1 MAEIVLEQVRK
12 VYGDGT
18 EAVRGV
24 DLTIPDGS
32 LAVLVGPSG
41 CGKTTLLRLVA
52 GLEAISAG
60 TVRIGERVVNDVS
73 PKDRDLAMV
82 FQDYALYP
90 QMSVYDNMA
99 FGLKLRRTSKAE
111 VRSRVHDAAGT
122 LGLMEL
128 LSKKPRQLSGGQRQ
142 RVAMGRA
149 IVRNP
154 QAFLMDEPLSNLDA
168 KLRVQMRAEVRRT
181 QRDLGVTTL
190 YVTHDQTEAM
200 TMGDR
205 VAVIKRGIVQQW
217 DSPQVLYNQ
226 PANLFVAG
234 FIGSPSMNVVEATLR
249 RDGDAATVEFAG
261 HRLTVPADV
270 LAGHPRM
277 SSIRGDARVIVGV
290 RPEAISDAAEAPELP
305 ADGRIEAVPTL
316 CEAIGSD
323 VYVHFTI
330 DAPAVLT
337 EDIEELA
344 ADTGVEALEELR
356 AKAAENRSE
365 WVGRVSPRSRAAEG
379 ESITLVID
387 TRQLHFFD
395 ADSGEAL

>member
-1 MAEIVLEQVRK
+1 
-12 VYGDGT
+12 
-18 EAVRGV
+18 
-24 DLTIPDGS
+24 
-32 LAVLVGPSG
+32 
-41 CGKTTLLRLVA
+41 
-52 GLEAISAG
+52 
-60 TVRIGERVVNDVS
+60 
-73 PKDRDLAMV
+73 
-82 FQDYALYP
+82 
-90 QMSVYDNMA
+90 
-99 FGLKLRRTSKAE
+99 
-111 VRSRVHDAAGT
+111 
-122 LGLMEL
+122 
-128 LSKKPRQLSGGQRQ
+128 
-142 RVAMGRA
+142 
-149 IVRNP
+149 
-154 QAFLMDEPLSNLDA
+154 
-168 KLRVQMRAEVRRT
+168 
-181 QRDLGVTTL
+181 
-190 YVTHDQTEAM
+190 
-200 TMGDR
+200 
-205 VAVIKRGIVQQW
+205 
-217 DSPQVLYNQ
+217 
-226 PANLFVAG
+226 
-234 FIGSPSMNVVEATLR
+234 VVEATLR

-261 HRLTVPADV
+261 HRLAVPADV
-270 LAGHPRM
+270 LAGHPGM

-290 RPEAISDAAEAPELP
+290 RPESISDASEAPELP

>member
-1 MAEIVLEQVRK
+1 TLNEVVKM
-12 VYGDGT
+12 YGDVV
-18 EAVRGV
+18 AVDRV
-24 DLTIPDGS
+24 SLQVEDGEFV
-32 LAVLVGPSG
+32 ALVGPSG
-41 CGKTTLLRLVA
+41 CGKTTTLNLVA
-52 GLEAISAG
+52 GLIDITAGEILLGDRAIN
-60 TVRIGERVVNDVS
+60 ELD

-82 FQDYALYP
+82 FQNYALYP
-90 QMSVYDNMA
+90 NKTVFENLA
-99 FGLKLRRTSKAE
+99 FPLRMRKVGKAALDDQVKRTANVLSIE
-111 VRSRVHDAAGT
+111 H
-122 LGLMEL
+122 L
-128 LSKKPRQLSGGQRQ
+128 LDRHPRQLSGGQRQ

-261 HRLTVPADV
+261 HRLTVP
-270 LAGHPRM
+270 
-277 SSIRGDARVIVGV
+277 
-290 RPEAISDAAEAPELP
+290 
-305 ADGRIEAVPTL
+305 
-316 CEAIGSD
+316 
-323 VYVHFTI
+323 
-330 DAPAVLT
+330 
-337 EDIEELA
+337 
-344 ADTGVEALEELR
+344 
-356 AKAAENRSE
+356 
-365 WVGRVSPRSRAAEG
+365 
-379 ESITLVID
+379 
-387 TRQLHFFD
+387 
-395 ADSGEAL
+395 

>member
-149 IVRNP
+149 IVRDP

>member
-142 RVAMGRA
+142 RGAMGRA

>member
-205 VAVIKRGIVQQW
+205 VAVIKRGVVQQW

-261 HRLTVPADV
+261 HRLAVPADV
-270 LAGHPRM
+270 LAGHPGM

-290 RPEAISDAAEAPELP
+290 RPESISDASEAPELP

>member
-249 RDGDAATVEFAG
+249 RDGNAATVEFAG

-305 ADGRIEAVPTL
+305 VDGRIEAVPTL

>member
-99 FGLKLRRTSKAE
+99 FGLKLRHMSKAE
-111 VRSRVHDAAGT
+111 VRSRVHEAAET

-128 LSKKPRQLSGGQRQ
+128 LKKKPRQLSGGQRQ

-217 DSPQVLYNQ
+217 DAPQVLYNQ

-249 RDGDAATVEFAG
+249 RDDGSATVSFGG
-261 HRLTVPADV
+261 HTLTVPDEVIASRPG
-270 LAGHPRM
+270 LASMREG
-277 SSIRGDARVIVGV
+277 RVIVGV
-290 RPEAISDAAEAPELP
+290 RPEAISDATEAPEL
-305 ADGRIEAVPTL
+305 AVDQQIQAVPTL

-344 ADTGVEALEELR
+344 ADTGLEALEELH
-356 AKAAENRSE
+356 AKAAEHRSE
-365 WVGRVSPRSRAAEG
+365 WVGRVSPRSQATEG
-379 ESITLVID
+379 DAITLVID

-395 ADSGEAL
+395 ADTGEAL

>member
-142 RVAMGRA
+142 RLAMCRA

>member
-168 KLRVQMRAEVRRT
+168 KLRVEMRAYIARLHQE
-181 QRDLGVTTL
+181 LGTTTL